1 MEEKIRALFHKL
13 RNIGI
18 SFLIYQERNI
28 TEQVK
33 KIIPEIQDFVLWF
46 LEENRFGVEE
56 ELYQDMSSNLLH
68 ILKDILEALEQN
80 DTVLLYDATAN
91 GLFDYLQLFV
101 DLEQEEEADDNL

>member
-1 MEEKIRALFHKL
+1 MEEKIQALFYKL
-13 RNIGI
+13 RRIGI

-33 KIIPEIQDFVLWF
+33 KIIPEIQEFVLWF
-46 LEENRFGVEE
+46 LEGNRFGIEE

-68 ILKDILEALEQN
+68 ILEDILEALKQN

-91 GLFDYLQLFV
+91 GLLDYLQLFV
-101 DLEQEEEADDNL
+101 ELEQEEEADDDL